1 MLNCRSAAAFSFPGQ
16 KRPLEAP
23 HHNNAGHPANKV
35 NAVQVVAL
43 PAVQSRD
50 SHRRKDELKKK
61 QKAYASDKPRTT
73 GLSLSQVVRMAAERH
88 VSYGEMVLIIEKG
101 DVKA

>member
-1 MLNCRSAAAFSFPGQ
+1 MTYKDRYAELKAQHRCVGCGAKLPDEYTKIRCEHC
-16 KRPLEAP
+16 LEY
-23 HHNNAGHPANKV
+23 
-35 NAVQVVAL
+35 
-43 PAVQSRD
+43 SRE

>member
-1 MLNCRSAAAFSFPGQ
+1 MTYKDRYAELKAQHRCVGC
-16 KRPLEAP
+16 K
-23 HHNNAGHPANKV
+23 K
-35 NAVQVVAL
+35 AL
-43 PAVQSRD
+43 PADYKRIRCEHCLEYSRE

-88 VSYGEMVLIIEKG
+88 ISYGEMVLIIEKG